1 MCADENEDLVEKA
14 CLYLFD
20 GRYPEG
26 STSND
31 KRVIRRKAAT
41 LTLRDG
47 EVFYK
52 KPKKNSTGQK
62 EVFEVRYVRSSEERC
77 SILKACHVDITSGHM
92 GVKRTSHRVLE
103 RFFWKGVTK
112 DIEIMISTCDLCQRN
127 SQKLSIS
134 TPELFPVPVHSPWH
148 HVGIDFVGPISPK
161 TTSGN
166 SYILTLCDYFTKWVE
181 AVALPTKEASGI
193 ASSLFKIFMKM
204 GLPAVITTDQGSEFK
219 NQLNDEMMKILNI
232 KHHLITAYHPQ
243 SNGLVER
250 FNQSLQNMLRKYIQ
264 EKKEKWDDYLDTCT
278 FAYNTSRHESTKFTP
293 FEIMFGRKA
302 ILPLDLDASVHQGP
316 CNEAEVTICSQ
327 ETEIQQK
334 ESQHKALLEEV
345 QKNIISAQKKQKEQ
359 YDKKHSKAVFYS
371 AGTHVLKKDFRKKKK
386 KKLGGKLDF
395 PWVGPYLITRSLGKE
410 LAMFILKCKVIV
422 CSPSRRLQSP
432 SASNES
438 HSSPSPPVGPASTSR
453 SAVSLSPTMDETT
466 LALSP
471 TAKDSASAVLQ
482 ERPTSTSRSAVSL
495 SPTMDE
501 TTVALSPTAKDSAS
515 AVLQESNHTSEL
527 ETSSLLSEK
536 PKLLIPTPEFFPR
549 GDGTRSKRE
558 CNTKTKRVAKLMR
571 QNSKKMTVP
580 CQPAVEVESYVPLAQ
595 DEVQHWVPGLTTE
608 DKKMITSGG
617 WLSDEIVDA
626 GQKLLKSMY
635 PHIQGLQEVA
645 LGMVLSYSIAK
656 SEFIQ
661 IMNTGK
667 HHWVTV
673 SNINCNDEEI
683 HVYDCASGS
692 PTSSLLNQI
701 ASIVCTPKDI
711 IKLTYVDVQMQ
722 QGCDDCGL
730 FAIAFA
736 TSLARGEQPGSF
748 FYQQKA
754 MRKHLVDCLEKQ
766 NITAFPIQKIR
777 RHGSKDA
784 MVGALKQKKQ
794 FHAMLEIMGVVFLM
808 QKWIAAANQLSCQ
821 ADGVEVTCPPRV
833 CPNSQVVFSC
843 TVSYATGSNLWKLPT
858 NSCYSGSSQDT
869 ITLTQTA
876 GVCSGVTQQCGPFTA
891 QNVAS
896 GSNPCLKS
904 LLSVVA
910 TMAIS
915 TIACGSTDINGIQT
929 IINRSSINII
939 DIPEHVDNIV
949 VTTAVSKSTNIA
961 EYIVTVVWTPST
973 MGGPPTSYNIS
984 INGSYPVAIPANGSN
999 GSATYMYIGLQSD
1012 TVYKVSIMAFNCA
1025 GASTPAISMIR
1036 TWAGPPKNIFAV
1048 VWGEVLTFQW
1058 SPVGGSVLNYS
1069 IVVSSNGALIR
1080 DDVVP
1085 CISSLCSY
1093 SLVVQNIS
1101 NTTYFTAGLASVNG
1115 DNAVGTRSSYTIG

>member
-1 MCADENEDLVEKA
+1 
-14 CLYLFD
+14 
-20 GRYPEG
+20 
-26 STSND
+26 
-31 KRVIRRKAAT
+31 
-41 LTLRDG
+41 
-47 EVFYK
+47 
-52 KPKKNSTGQK
+52 
-62 EVFEVRYVRSSEERC
+62 
-77 SILKACHVDITSGHM
+77 
-92 GVKRTSHRVLE
+92 
-103 RFFWKGVTK
+103 
-112 DIEIMISTCDLCQRN
+112 
-127 SQKLSIS
+127 
-134 TPELFPVPVHSPWH
+134 
-148 HVGIDFVGPISPK
+148 
-161 TTSGN
+161 
-166 SYILTLCDYFTKWVE
+166 
-181 AVALPTKEASGI
+181 
-193 ASSLFKIFMKM
+193 
-204 GLPAVITTDQGSEFK
+204 
-219 NQLNDEMMKILNI
+219 
-232 KHHLITAYHPQ
+232 
-243 SNGLVER
+243 
-250 FNQSLQNMLRKYIQ
+250 MLRKYIQ

-302 ILPLDLDASVHQGP
+302 IHPLDLDAGVHQGP

-345 QKNIISAQKKQKEQ
+345 QKNIISAQKKQKKQ

-371 AGTHVLKKDFRKKKK
+371 AGTHVLKKDFRKKKRK
-386 KKLGGKLDF
+386 GGKLDF
-395 PWVGPYLITRSLGKE
+395 PWVGPYLITRSLGKGFYE
-410 LAMFILKCKVIV
+410 LQSCGKGRVTTIPRVSHVHIKVYKSLS

-438 HSSPSPPVGPASTSR
+438 HSSPSPPAGPASTSR

-466 LALSP
+466 LALSR

-482 ERPTSTSRSAVSL
+482 ESNHTSELETSSLLQSPSASNESHSTPSPGRNSPSLGPTSTSRSAVSL

-549 GDGTRSKRE
+549 GDRTRSKRE

-777 RHGSKDA
+777 RHGSK
-784 MVGALKQKKQ
+784 VR
-794 FHAMLEIMGVVFLM
+794 HS
-808 QKWIAAANQLSCQ
+808 ANMPIHC
-821 ADGVEVTCPPRV
+821 V
-833 CPNSQVVFSC
+833 
-843 TVSYATGSNLWKLPT
+843 
-858 NSCYSGSSQDT
+858 
-869 ITLTQTA
+869 
-876 GVCSGVTQQCGPFTA
+876 
-891 QNVAS
+891 
-896 GSNPCLKS
+896 
-904 LLSVVA
+904 
-910 TMAIS
+910 
-915 TIACGSTDINGIQT
+915 
-929 IINRSSINII
+929 
-939 DIPEHVDNIV
+939 
-949 VTTAVSKSTNIA
+949 
-961 EYIVTVVWTPST
+961 
-973 MGGPPTSYNIS
+973 
-984 INGSYPVAIPANGSN
+984 
-999 GSATYMYIGLQSD
+999 
-1012 TVYKVSIMAFNCA
+1012 
-1025 GASTPAISMIR
+1025 R
-1036 TWAGPPKNIFAV
+1036 T
-1048 VWGEVLTFQW
+1048 
-1058 SPVGGSVLNYS
+1058 
-1069 IVVSSNGALIR
+1069 
-1080 DDVVP
+1080 
-1085 CISSLCSY
+1085 
-1093 SLVVQNIS
+1093 
-1101 NTTYFTAGLASVNG
+1101 
-1115 DNAVGTRSSYTIG
+1115 

>member
-14 CLYLFD
+14 CLYLCD

-181 AVALPTKEASGI
+181 AVAFPTKEASGI

-302 ILPLDLDASVHQGP
+302 ILPLDLDAGVHQGP

-359 YDKKHSKAVFYS
+359 YEKKHSKAVFYS
-371 AGTHVLKKDFRKKKK
+371 AGTHVLKKDFRKKKIK
-386 KKLGGKLDF
+386 GGKLGWTLFDHKESRKR
-395 PWVGPYLITRSLGKE
+395 VSHVHIKVYKSLS
-410 LAMFILKCKVIV
+410 

-482 ERPTSTSRSAVSL
+482 ESNHTSELETSSLLQSPSASNESHSTPSPGRNSPSLGPTSTSQSAVSL

-501 TTVALSPTAKDSAS
+501 TTLALSPTAKDSAS

-549 GDGTRSKRE
+549 GDGTRSNRE

-777 RHGSKDA
+777 RHGSKDI
-784 MVGALKQKKQ
+784 LCRDRT
-794 FHAMLEIMGVVFLM
+794 L
-808 QKWIAAANQLSCQ
+808 
-821 ADGVEVTCPPRV
+821 GVEALGT
-833 CPNSQVVFSC
+833 
-843 TVSYATGSNLWKLPT
+843 
-858 NSCYSGSSQDT
+858 
-869 ITLTQTA
+869 
-876 GVCSGVTQQCGPFTA
+876 
-891 QNVAS
+891 
-896 GSNPCLKS
+896 
-904 LLSVVA
+904 LSVEPLGTLGVEA
-910 TMAIS
+910 LGTLGVEALG
-915 TIACGSTDINGIQT
+915 TLGVEALGTLGGEALGTLDVEALGKDGS
-929 IINRSSINII
+929 
-939 DIPEHVDNIV
+939 
-949 VTTAVSKSTNIA
+949 
-961 EYIVTVVWTPST
+961 
-973 MGGPPTSYNIS
+973 
-984 INGSYPVAIPANGSN
+984 
-999 GSATYMYIGLQSD
+999 
-1012 TVYKVSIMAFNCA
+1012 
-1025 GASTPAISMIR
+1025 
-1036 TWAGPPKNIFAV
+1036 
-1048 VWGEVLTFQW
+1048 
-1058 SPVGGSVLNYS
+1058 
-1069 IVVSSNGALIR
+1069 
-1080 DDVVP
+1080 
-1085 CISSLCSY
+1085 
-1093 SLVVQNIS
+1093 
-1101 NTTYFTAGLASVNG
+1101 
-1115 DNAVGTRSSYTIG
+1115 

>member
-1 MCADENEDLVEKA
+1 M
-14 CLYLFD
+14 
-20 GRYPEG
+20 
-26 STSND
+26 
-31 KRVIRRKAAT
+31 
-41 LTLRDG
+41 
-47 EVFYK
+47 
-52 KPKKNSTGQK
+52 
-62 EVFEVRYVRSSEERC
+62 
-77 SILKACHVDITSGHM
+77 
-92 GVKRTSHRVLE
+92 
-103 RFFWKGVTK
+103 
-112 DIEIMISTCDLCQRN
+112 LC
-127 SQKLSIS
+127 
-134 TPELFPVPVHSPWH
+134 
-148 HVGIDFVGPISPK
+148 
-161 TTSGN
+161 
-166 SYILTLCDYFTKWVE
+166 
-181 AVALPTKEASGI
+181 
-193 ASSLFKIFMKM
+193 
-204 GLPAVITTDQGSEFK
+204 
-219 NQLNDEMMKILNI
+219 
-232 KHHLITAYHPQ
+232 
-243 SNGLVER
+243 
-250 FNQSLQNMLRKYIQ
+250 KYIQ

-278 FAYNTSRHESTKFTP
+278 FAYITSRHESTKFTP

-302 ILPLDLDASVHQGP
+302 ILPHYLDAGVHQGP

-371 AGTHVLKKDFRKKKK
+371 AGTHVLKKNFRKKKRK
-386 KKLGGKLDF
+386 GGKLDF
-395 PWVGPYLITRSLGKE
+395 PWVGPYLITRSLGKGFYE
-410 LAMFILKCKVIV
+410 LQSCGKGRVTTIPRVSHVHIKVYKSLS

-482 ERPTSTSRSAVSL
+482 ESNHTSELETSSLLQSPSASNESHSTPSPGRNSPSLGPTSTSRSAVSL

-536 PKLLIPTPEFFPR
+536 PKHLIPTPEFFPR

-701 ASIVCTPKDI
+701 ASIVYTPKDI

-754 MRKHLVDCLEKQ
+754 MRKHLVDCFEKQ

-777 RHGSKDA
+777 RHGSKVRHSA
-784 MVGALKQKKQ
+784 NIPIHCVCRLPK
-794 FHAMLEIMGVVFLM
+794 LEGV
-808 QKWIAAANQLSCQ
+808 K
-821 ADGVEVTCPPRV
+821 
-833 CPNSQVVFSC
+833 
-843 TVSYATGSNLWKLPT
+843 
-858 NSCYSGSSQDT
+858 
-869 ITLTQTA
+869 
-876 GVCSGVTQQCGPFTA
+876 
-891 QNVAS
+891 
-896 GSNPCLKS
+896 
-904 LLSVVA
+904 
-910 TMAIS
+910 
-915 TIACGSTDINGIQT
+915 
-929 IINRSSINII
+929 
-939 DIPEHVDNIV
+939 
-949 VTTAVSKSTNIA
+949 
-961 EYIVTVVWTPST
+961 
-973 MGGPPTSYNIS
+973 
-984 INGSYPVAIPANGSN
+984 
-999 GSATYMYIGLQSD
+999 
-1012 TVYKVSIMAFNCA
+1012 
-1025 GASTPAISMIR
+1025 MI
-1036 TWAGPPKNIFAV
+1036 
-1048 VWGEVLTFQW
+1048 E
-1058 SPVGGSVLNYS
+1058 
-1069 IVVSSNGALIR
+1069 
-1080 DDVVP
+1080 
-1085 CISSLCSY
+1085 CSY
-1093 SLVVQNIS
+1093 CGTWYHIDLCV
-1101 NTTYFTAGLASVNG
+1101 SVSADSQQPHTKWACVRCKSWT
-1115 DNAVGTRSSYTIG
+1115 DN

>member
-1 MCADENEDLVEKA
+1 
-14 CLYLFD
+14 
-20 GRYPEG
+20 
-26 STSND
+26 
-31 KRVIRRKAAT
+31 
-41 LTLRDG
+41 
-47 EVFYK
+47 
-52 KPKKNSTGQK
+52 
-62 EVFEVRYVRSSEERC
+62 
-77 SILKACHVDITSGHM
+77 
-92 GVKRTSHRVLE
+92 
-103 RFFWKGVTK
+103 
-112 DIEIMISTCDLCQRN
+112 
-127 SQKLSIS
+127 
-134 TPELFPVPVHSPWH
+134 
-148 HVGIDFVGPISPK
+148 
-161 TTSGN
+161 
-166 SYILTLCDYFTKWVE
+166 
-181 AVALPTKEASGI
+181 
-193 ASSLFKIFMKM
+193 
-204 GLPAVITTDQGSEFK
+204 
-219 NQLNDEMMKILNI
+219 
-232 KHHLITAYHPQ
+232 
-243 SNGLVER
+243 
-250 FNQSLQNMLRKYIQ
+250 MLRKYIQ

-278 FAYNTSRHESTKFTP
+278 FACNTSRHESAKFTP

-302 ILPLDLDASVHQGP
+302 ILPLDLDAGVHQGP

-371 AGTHVLKKDFRKKKK
+371 AGTHVLKKDFRKKKRK
-386 KKLGGKLDF
+386 GGKLDF
-395 PWVGPYLITRSLGKE
+395 PWVGPYLITRSLGKGFYE
-410 LAMFILKCKVIV
+410 LQSCGKGRVTTIPRVSHVHIKVYKSLS

-482 ERPTSTSRSAVSL
+482 ESNQTSELETSSLLQSPSASNESHSTPSPGRNSPSLGPTSTSRSAVSL

-701 ASIVCTPKDI
+701 SSIVCTPKDI

-777 RHGSKDA
+777 RHGSKVRHSA
-784 MVGALKQKKQ
+784 NIPIHCVCRLPK
-794 FHAMLEIMGVVFLM
+794 LE
-808 QKWIAAANQLSCQ
+808 
-821 ADGVEVTCPPRV
+821 
-833 CPNSQVVFSC
+833 
-843 TVSYATGSNLWKLPT
+843 
-858 NSCYSGSSQDT
+858 
-869 ITLTQTA
+869 
-876 GVCSGVTQQCGPFTA
+876 
-891 QNVAS
+891 
-896 GSNPCLKS
+896 
-904 LLSVVA
+904 
-910 TMAIS
+910 
-915 TIACGSTDINGIQT
+915 GI
-929 IINRSSINII
+929 
-939 DIPEHVDNIV
+939 
-949 VTTAVSKSTNIA
+949 K
-961 EYIVTVVWTPST
+961 
-973 MGGPPTSYNIS
+973 
-984 INGSYPVAIPANGSN
+984 
-999 GSATYMYIGLQSD
+999 
-1012 TVYKVSIMAFNCA
+1012 
-1025 GASTPAISMIR
+1025 MI
-1036 TWAGPPKNIFAV
+1036 
-1048 VWGEVLTFQW
+1048 E
-1058 SPVGGSVLNYS
+1058 
-1069 IVVSSNGALIR
+1069 
-1080 DDVVP
+1080 
-1085 CISSLCSY
+1085 CSY
-1093 SLVVQNIS
+1093 CGTWYHIDLCV
-1101 NTTYFTAGLASVNG
+1101 SVSADSQQPHTKWACVRCKSWT
-1115 DNAVGTRSSYTIG
+1115 DN

>member
-77 SILKACHVDITSGHM
+77 SIMKACHVDITSGHM

-250 FNQSLQNMLRKYIQ
+250 FNQSLQNMLHKYIQ

-302 ILPLDLDASVHQGP
+302 ILPLDLDAGVHQGP

-371 AGTHVLKKDFRKKKK
+371 AGTHVLKKDFRKKKRK
-386 KKLGGKLDF
+386 GGKLDF
-395 PWVGPYLITRSLGKE
+395 PWVGPYLITRSLGKGFYE
-410 LAMFILKCKVIV
+410 LQSCGKGRVTTIPRVSHVHIKVYKSLS

-453 SAVSLSPTMDETT
+453 SAVSLSPTMD
-466 LALSP
+466 
-471 TAKDSASAVLQ
+471 
-482 ERPTSTSRSAVSL
+482 
-495 SPTMDE
+495 
-501 TTVALSPTAKDSAS
+501 
-515 AVLQESNHTSEL
+515 
-527 ETSSLLSEK
+527 
-536 PKLLIPTPEFFPR
+536 
-549 GDGTRSKRE
+549 
-558 CNTKTKRVAKLMR
+558 
-571 QNSKKMTVP
+571 
-580 CQPAVEVESYVPLAQ
+580 
-595 DEVQHWVPGLTTE
+595 
-608 DKKMITSGG
+608 
-617 WLSDEIVDA
+617 
-626 GQKLLKSMY
+626 
-635 PHIQGLQEVA
+635 
-645 LGMVLSYSIAK
+645 
-656 SEFIQ
+656 
-661 IMNTGK
+661 
-667 HHWVTV
+667 
-673 SNINCNDEEI
+673 
-683 HVYDCASGS
+683 
-692 PTSSLLNQI
+692 
-701 ASIVCTPKDI
+701 
-711 IKLTYVDVQMQ
+711 
-722 QGCDDCGL
+722 
-730 FAIAFA
+730 
-736 TSLARGEQPGSF
+736 
-748 FYQQKA
+748 
-754 MRKHLVDCLEKQ
+754 
-766 NITAFPIQKIR
+766 
-777 RHGSKDA
+777 
-784 MVGALKQKKQ
+784 
-794 FHAMLEIMGVVFLM
+794 
-808 QKWIAAANQLSCQ
+808 
-821 ADGVEVTCPPRV
+821 
-833 CPNSQVVFSC
+833 
-843 TVSYATGSNLWKLPT
+843 
-858 NSCYSGSSQDT
+858 
-869 ITLTQTA
+869 
-876 GVCSGVTQQCGPFTA
+876 
-891 QNVAS
+891 
-896 GSNPCLKS
+896 
-904 LLSVVA
+904 
-910 TMAIS
+910 
-915 TIACGSTDINGIQT
+915 
-929 IINRSSINII
+929 
-939 DIPEHVDNIV
+939 
-949 VTTAVSKSTNIA
+949 
-961 EYIVTVVWTPST
+961 
-973 MGGPPTSYNIS
+973 
-984 INGSYPVAIPANGSN
+984 
-999 GSATYMYIGLQSD
+999 
-1012 TVYKVSIMAFNCA
+1012 
-1025 GASTPAISMIR
+1025 
-1036 TWAGPPKNIFAV
+1036 
-1048 VWGEVLTFQW
+1048 
-1058 SPVGGSVLNYS
+1058 
-1069 IVVSSNGALIR
+1069 
-1080 DDVVP
+1080 
-1085 CISSLCSY
+1085 
-1093 SLVVQNIS
+1093 
-1101 NTTYFTAGLASVNG
+1101 
-1115 DNAVGTRSSYTIG
+1115 

>member
-1 MCADENEDLVEKA
+1 
-14 CLYLFD
+14 
-20 GRYPEG
+20 
-26 STSND
+26 
-31 KRVIRRKAAT
+31 
-41 LTLRDG
+41 
-47 EVFYK
+47 
-52 KPKKNSTGQK
+52 
-62 EVFEVRYVRSSEERC
+62 
-77 SILKACHVDITSGHM
+77 
-92 GVKRTSHRVLE
+92 
-103 RFFWKGVTK
+103 
-112 DIEIMISTCDLCQRN
+112 
-127 SQKLSIS
+127 
-134 TPELFPVPVHSPWH
+134 
-148 HVGIDFVGPISPK
+148 
-161 TTSGN
+161 
-166 SYILTLCDYFTKWVE
+166 
-181 AVALPTKEASGI
+181 
-193 ASSLFKIFMKM
+193 
-204 GLPAVITTDQGSEFK
+204 
-219 NQLNDEMMKILNI
+219 
-232 KHHLITAYHPQ
+232 
-243 SNGLVER
+243 
-250 FNQSLQNMLRKYIQ
+250 MLRKYIQ

-302 ILPLDLDASVHQGP
+302 ILPLDLDAGVHQGP

-371 AGTHVLKKDFRKKKK
+371 AGTHVLKKDFRKKKRK
-386 KKLGGKLDF
+386 GGKLDF
-395 PWVGPYLITRSLGKE
+395 PWVGPYLITRSLGKGFYE
-410 LAMFILKCKVIV
+410 LQACGKGRVTTIPRVSHVHIKVYKSLS

-482 ERPTSTSRSAVSL
+482 ESNHTSELETSSLLQSPSASNESHSTPSPGRNSPSLGPTSTSRSAVSL

-683 HVYDCASGS
+683 HVYDCVSGS

-748 FYQQKA
+748 FYQQKV

-777 RHGSKDA
+777 RHGSKVRHSA
-784 MVGALKQKKQ
+784 NIPIHCVCRLPK
-794 FHAMLEIMGVVFLM
+794 LE
-808 QKWIAAANQLSCQ
+808 
-821 ADGVEVTCPPRV
+821 
-833 CPNSQVVFSC
+833 
-843 TVSYATGSNLWKLPT
+843 
-858 NSCYSGSSQDT
+858 
-869 ITLTQTA
+869 
-876 GVCSGVTQQCGPFTA
+876 
-891 QNVAS
+891 
-896 GSNPCLKS
+896 
-904 LLSVVA
+904 
-910 TMAIS
+910 
-915 TIACGSTDINGIQT
+915 GI
-929 IINRSSINII
+929 
-939 DIPEHVDNIV
+939 
-949 VTTAVSKSTNIA
+949 K
-961 EYIVTVVWTPST
+961 
-973 MGGPPTSYNIS
+973 
-984 INGSYPVAIPANGSN
+984 
-999 GSATYMYIGLQSD
+999 
-1012 TVYKVSIMAFNCA
+1012 
-1025 GASTPAISMIR
+1025 MI
-1036 TWAGPPKNIFAV
+1036 
-1048 VWGEVLTFQW
+1048 E
-1058 SPVGGSVLNYS
+1058 
-1069 IVVSSNGALIR
+1069 
-1080 DDVVP
+1080 
-1085 CISSLCSY
+1085 CSY
-1093 SLVVQNIS
+1093 CGTWYHIDLCV
-1101 NTTYFTAGLASVNG
+1101 SVSADSQQPHTKWACVRCKSWT
-1115 DNAVGTRSSYTIG
+1115 DN

>member
-52 KPKKNSTGQK
+52 KNPKRIQLGKR
-62 EVFEVRYVRSSEERC
+62 RY
-77 SILKACHVDITSGHM
+77 LKSDTFAAA
-92 GVKRTSHRVLE
+92 R
-103 RFFWKGVTK
+103 KGVTK

-127 SQKLSIS
+127 SQKLSIAP
-134 TPELFPVPVHSPWH
+134 PELFPVPVHSPWH

-250 FNQSLQNMLRKYIQ
+250 FNQSLQNMLRKCIQ

-302 ILPLDLDASVHQGP
+302 ILPLDLDAGVHQGP

-371 AGTHVLKKDFRKKKK
+371 AGTHVLKKDFRKKKRK
-386 KKLGGKLDF
+386 GGKLDF
-395 PWVGPYLITRSLGKE
+395 PWVGPYLITRSLGKGFYE
-410 LAMFILKCKVIV
+410 LQSCGKGRVTTIPRVSHVHIKVYKSLS

-482 ERPTSTSRSAVSL
+482 ESNHTSELETSSLLQSPSASNESHSTPSPGRNSPSLGPTSTSRSAVSL

-501 TTVALSPTAKDSAS
+501 TTVVLSPTAKDSAS

-536 PKLLIPTPEFFPR
+536 PKLLIPTPECFPR

-667 HHWVTV
+667 HH
-673 SNINCNDEEI
+673 
-683 HVYDCASGS
+683 
-692 PTSSLLNQI
+692 
-701 ASIVCTPKDI
+701 
-711 IKLTYVDVQMQ
+711 
-722 QGCDDCGL
+722 
-730 FAIAFA
+730 
-736 TSLARGEQPGSF
+736 
-748 FYQQKA
+748 
-754 MRKHLVDCLEKQ
+754 
-766 NITAFPIQKIR
+766 
-777 RHGSKDA
+777 
-784 MVGALKQKKQ
+784 
-794 FHAMLEIMGVVFLM
+794 
-808 QKWIAAANQLSCQ
+808 
-821 ADGVEVTCPPRV
+821 
-833 CPNSQVVFSC
+833 
-843 TVSYATGSNLWKLPT
+843 
-858 NSCYSGSSQDT
+858 
-869 ITLTQTA
+869 
-876 GVCSGVTQQCGPFTA
+876 
-891 QNVAS
+891 
-896 GSNPCLKS
+896 
-904 LLSVVA
+904 
-910 TMAIS
+910 
-915 TIACGSTDINGIQT
+915 
-929 IINRSSINII
+929 
-939 DIPEHVDNIV
+939 
-949 VTTAVSKSTNIA
+949 
-961 EYIVTVVWTPST
+961 
-973 MGGPPTSYNIS
+973 
-984 INGSYPVAIPANGSN
+984 
-999 GSATYMYIGLQSD
+999 
-1012 TVYKVSIMAFNCA
+1012 
-1025 GASTPAISMIR
+1025 
-1036 TWAGPPKNIFAV
+1036 
-1048 VWGEVLTFQW
+1048 
-1058 SPVGGSVLNYS
+1058 
-1069 IVVSSNGALIR
+1069 
-1080 DDVVP
+1080 
-1085 CISSLCSY
+1085 
-1093 SLVVQNIS
+1093 
-1101 NTTYFTAGLASVNG
+1101 
-1115 DNAVGTRSSYTIG
+1115 

>member
-1 MCADENEDLVEKA
+1 
-14 CLYLFD
+14 
-20 GRYPEG
+20 
-26 STSND
+26 
-31 KRVIRRKAAT
+31 
-41 LTLRDG
+41 
-47 EVFYK
+47 
-52 KPKKNSTGQK
+52 
-62 EVFEVRYVRSSEERC
+62 
-77 SILKACHVDITSGHM
+77 
-92 GVKRTSHRVLE
+92 
-103 RFFWKGVTK
+103 
-112 DIEIMISTCDLCQRN
+112 MISTCDLCPRN

-166 SYILTLCDYFTKWVE
+166 SYILILCDYFTKWVE

-250 FNQSLQNMLRKYIQ
+250 FNQSVQNMLRKYIQ

-302 ILPLDLDASVHQGP
+302 IHPLDLDAGVHQGP

-345 QKNIISAQKKQKEQ
+345 QKNIISAQKKQKKQ

-371 AGTHVLKKDFRKKKK
+371 AGTHVLKKDFRKKNRK
-386 KKLGGKLDF
+386 GGKLDF
-395 PWVGPYLITRSLGKE
+395 PWVGPYLITRSLGKGFYE
-410 LAMFILKCKVIV
+410 LQSCGKGRVTTIPRVSHVHIKVYKSLS

-438 HSSPSPPVGPASTSR
+438 HSSPSPPAGPASTSR

-466 LALSP
+466 LALSR

-482 ERPTSTSRSAVSL
+482 ESNHTSELETSSLLQSPSASNESHSTPSPGRNSPSLGPTSTSRSAVSL

-730 FAIAFA
+730 LAIAFA

-777 RHGSKDA
+777 RHGSK
-784 MVGALKQKKQ
+784 VR
-794 FHAMLEIMGVVFLM
+794 HS
-808 QKWIAAANQLSCQ
+808 AN
-821 ADGVEVTCPPRV
+821 
-833 CPNSQVVFSC
+833 
-843 TVSYATGSNLWKLPT
+843 
-858 NSCYSGSSQDT
+858 
-869 ITLTQTA
+869 
-876 GVCSGVTQQCGPFTA
+876 
-891 QNVAS
+891 
-896 GSNPCLKS
+896 
-904 LLSVVA
+904 
-910 TMAIS
+910 
-915 TIACGSTDINGIQT
+915 
-929 IINRSSINII
+929 
-939 DIPEHVDNIV
+939 IPIHCV
-949 VTTAVSKSTNIA
+949 
-961 EYIVTVVWTPST
+961 
-973 MGGPPTSYNIS
+973 
-984 INGSYPVAIPANGSN
+984 
-999 GSATYMYIGLQSD
+999 
-1012 TVYKVSIMAFNCA
+1012 
-1025 GASTPAISMIR
+1025 R
-1036 TWAGPPKNIFAV
+1036 T
-1048 VWGEVLTFQW
+1048 
-1058 SPVGGSVLNYS
+1058 
-1069 IVVSSNGALIR
+1069 
-1080 DDVVP
+1080 
-1085 CISSLCSY
+1085 
-1093 SLVVQNIS
+1093 
-1101 NTTYFTAGLASVNG
+1101 
-1115 DNAVGTRSSYTIG
+1115 